1 MRTIKLFEDFSQDFV
16 KELKDFCE
24 MYLAYLTD
32 EGFEVKI
39 TDEKGVYDLD
49 TYVLDIEKVSAHAN
63 YIDGVHGT
71 RYIDNSFKWGE
82 VVDHFIP
89 FYQMLSREYNLV
101 KSVRDPYGSINLR
114 QEMTLGRR
122 VGWIWKNYVDVEDL
136 DPDTKIDK
144 IQIPIKAK

>member
-1 MRTIKLFEDFSQDFV
+1 MRTIKLFEDFNTPQDFI

-24 MYLAYLTD
+24 MYLAYLID
-32 EGFEVKI
+32 EGFEVKV
-39 TDEKGVYDLD
+39 TEEKGD
-49 TYVLDIEKVSAHAN
+49 TYVLDIEKVSVYAN
-63 YIDGVHGT
+63 YTVGNYGV
-71 RYIDNSFKWGE
+71 RNIDNSFKWVE

-101 KSVRDPYGSINLR
+101 KSVREPYGTINLR

-122 VGWIWKNYVDVEDL
+122 VGWIWKNYTGVEDL